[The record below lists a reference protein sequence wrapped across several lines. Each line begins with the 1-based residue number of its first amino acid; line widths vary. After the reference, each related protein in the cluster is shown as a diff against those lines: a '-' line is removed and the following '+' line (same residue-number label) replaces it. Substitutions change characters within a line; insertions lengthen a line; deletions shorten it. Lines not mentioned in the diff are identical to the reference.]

1 MTLFY
6 FRFSY
11 FATAP
16 FGAFHGLTSF
26 SNLLKWKKAFCEFYE
41 SAIVIFPNFYFLF
54 ENFYEPQEKSK
65 REERRNPFVNTR
77 DLQIFLKIADYNSI
91 TRAAED
97 MQMSQPAVSSILKR
111 LEEETGHALFSR
123 KGKWLIVNEQGK
135 LFYRSARK
143 FLEEFSHVQEGLYLG
158 DFPQAEL
165 VFRICRNSD
174 LLYAILGRF
183 AEQNSDIRLVLQR
196 GSAEQQ
202 ENFRKADFTVSLE
215 KEYNRKKRFLPLE
228 HRAALYAMVPKKNPL
243 SARNRL
249 TLEDLLDQSFVFLK
263 NSDDSIPEG
272 AYQACLQ
279 MGFRPRVSVF
289 VDSNNSKYSAIR
301 AGCGI
306 GLAFDNELSLAPRIE
321 KWRVIPVLAP
331 LNVEWIGISW
341 SEERLTEAGTRFL
354 TFVEQEVRGY
364 GY

>member
-1 MTLFY
+1 M
-6 FRFSY
+6 
-11 FATAP
+11 
-16 FGAFHGLTSF
+16 
-26 SNLLKWKKAFCEFYE
+26 
-41 SAIVIFPNFYFLF
+41 
-54 ENFYEPQEKSK
+54 
-65 REERRNPFVNTR
+65 NTR

-158 DFPQAEL
+158 DFPQEEL

-183 AEQNSDIRLVLQR
+183 AEQNPDIRLILQR

-215 KEYNRKKRFLPLE
+215 KEHNSRKQFLPLE
-228 HRAALYAMVPKKNPL
+228 HRAAMYAIVPKKNPL
-243 SARNRL
+243 ASRNQL
-249 TLEDLLDQSFVFLK
+249 VLQDLREQAFVFLK
-263 NSDDSIPEG
+263 NNDDSIPEG

-279 MGFRPRVSVF
+279 MGFQPKVSVF
-289 VDSNNSKYSAIR
+289 VNSNNSKYGAIR

-306 GLAFDNELSLAPRIE
+306 GLAFDNELSLAPGIEEWRI
-321 KWRVIPVLAP
+321 IPVLVP

-341 SEERLTEAGTRFL
+341 SEERLTEAGKRFL
-354 TFVEQEVRGY
+354 SFVGSEAHEY